1 MNIMA
6 VLGLMILFSS
16 IGLKIAKLLKIK
28 VMLVGI
34 IAGISLI
41 TLSGA
46 LFYAEAGYQYM
57 VQYPTGKQVHI
68 SKPGYNLK
76 LWGDVLPFKNII
88 TVRLTED
95 KDENSET
102 ATVEDNSVRVLF
114 NDGVRAKISQSTRFK
129 MPTNSDNFIK
139 MARDF
144 RTESNLITNSLIP
157 ISKEV
162 IVNSARELGAQKY
175 ISGGGGVFENSIYEQ
190 MQHGIVMLTVKEESK
205 IKEEETI
212 NPETGEKRTIKSKP
226 VIVTIIA
233 RKLNKDGSVK
243 RKTHALLQYGI
254 GVTQSTVEEV
264 NFEPKFKK
272 MIEQQR
278 DATARAN
285 IEKQKAKE
293 AEYAQK
299 RIVAEGEKDKA
310 QERALMEKQQVT
322 SLITAETAKKK
333 EEYKRDQ
340 AGIALETARIEA
352 ENVTVRA
359 KADADARKLKMV
371 ADGALSM
378 KLDAWI
384 KVNSK
389 WADAMS
395 QNRMV
400 PEVVVGGNGK
410 GGGNSTDFMNMMT
423 AMSAQ
428 QLGVNTTIS
437 K

>member
-1 MNIMA
+1 MGI
-6 VLGLMILFSS
+6 LGLLILLGAIS
-16 IGLKIAKLLKIK
+16 LKIAGKVKIK
-28 VMLVGI
+28 LM
-34 IAGISLI
+34 IAGLVAGIVLV

-57 VQYPTGKQVHI
+57 VQYPTGKQVHV

-95 KDENSET
+95 VDENSET
-102 ATVEDNSVRVLF
+102 ATAGDNSVRVLF

-144 RTESNLITNSLIP
+144 RTEANLITNSLIP

-190 MQHGIVMLTVKEESK
+190 MQNGIVMLTVKEETK

-212 NPETGEKRTIKSKP
+212 NPDTGEKRTIKSKP
-226 VIVTIIA
+226 VIVTTIA
-233 RKLNKDGSVK
+233 RKLNKDGSIK
-243 RKTHALLQYGI
+243 RKTHALVQYGI

-299 RIVAEGEKDKA
+299 RIVAVGEKDKA
-310 QERALMEKQQVT
+310 AERAKMEKEQVT

-333 EEYKRDQ
+333 EEFARDQ
-340 AGIALETARIEA
+340 AKIALETAEIEA
-352 ENVTVRA
+352 KNVIVRA
-359 KADADARKLKMV
+359 KADADARKLKMM
-371 ADGALSM
+371 ADGALSL
-378 KLDAWI
+378 KLDTL
-384 KVNSK
+384 KEMNK
-389 WADAMS
+389 DWAEAMAN
-395 QNRMV
+395 NRMV
-400 PEVVVGGNGK
+400 PEIVVGG
-410 GGGNSTDFMNMMT
+410 GGGKTPSSTDFMQLMT
-423 AMSAQ
+423 AMSAK
-428 QLGVNTTIS
+428 QLGVDLGV